1 MWSIFWSL
9 LVTQLFRC
17 AWNDQNPESWLC
29 WRCMENVEFDLTI
42 PSVIQENCCEKKCSF
57 RMHGIGSKSLT
68 GGSSLPKIKMTYTEH
83 EQRKSSKW
91 SSNSKQKK
99 LSLCKIFF
107 KRHSLPR
114 DRFHSSFSNSYSFFF
129 KKKLVRWRLKRISS
143 ILRYF
148 SDFLRAKYSEIPISL
163 GKHLMKYHNLITFGT
178 FKSVLGLKPHRWHFH
193 MTSNHWTLENANC
206 QIISLRQLSR
216 VCNGLENW
224 EEKAWFAII
233 SLPSSQLHFYFKHK
247 RFLTRFLL
255 SATRPLA
262 MKNNSLKDRRNSTN
276 LDSVLESLSSV

>member
-1 MWSIFWSL
+1 M
-9 LVTQLFRC
+9 
-17 AWNDQNPESWLC
+17 
-29 WRCMENVEFDLTI
+29 
-42 PSVIQENCCEKKCSF
+42 
-57 RMHGIGSKSLT
+57 
-68 GGSSLPKIKMTYTEH
+68 
-83 EQRKSSKW
+83 
-91 SSNSKQKK
+91 
-99 LSLCKIFF
+99 
-107 KRHSLPR
+107 
-114 DRFHSSFSNSYSFFF
+114 
-129 KKKLVRWRLKRISS
+129 VRWRLKTISS

-148 SDFLRAKYSEIPISL
+148 SDFLRAKYSELPISL
-163 GKHLMKYHNLITFGT
+163 RKHLMKYYNLITFDT